1 VTAARLDAVIALD
14 EGRFGLK
21 TWVRRRWCLRG
32 ERPPWVV
39 SDTYEWVWVYVAV
52 EPTTGR
58 CVVCYLPGVDSA
70 CFACFLQAVAD
81 AGAGQRVGVV
91 LDNAPSHTSGAVA
104 WPANLVP
111 LPLPPY
117 SPELNPV
124 EPVFRVLRQALANR
138 VFADLAALEA
148 ALTEALRPYW
158 DEPPRLQRLT
168 GFPWWVEAAADMVT
182 PS

>member
-1 VTAARLDAVIALD
+1 LSAAGLDAAIALD

-39 SDTYEWVWVYVAV
+39 SDAYEWVWVYVAV

-70 CFACFLQAVAD
+70 CLASFLQAVA
-81 AGAGQRVGVV
+81 AAFPGQRVGVV

-104 WPANLVP
+104 WPAHLVP
-111 LPLPPY
+111 LRLPPY

-124 EPVFRVLRQALANR
+124 EPVFRLLRQALANR
-138 VFADLAALEA
+138 VFADLAALEE
-148 ALTEALRPYW
+148 ALTEALRAYW

-168 GFPWWVEAAADMVT
+168 GFPWWVDGTTSIAT
-182 PS
+182 SS